1 MADGMRGGHLVV
13 EQPVILSLR
22 NHELRH
28 EGRAESMAR
37 HVPGRFQL
45 LDAEADLRRKAI
57 FRADGQRARAQLIA
71 LRQQQEGG
79 LVEVREGLHGAVI
92 LEEAVRGDFLP
103 AKPPR
108 DGILWH
114 MGARNGQQQMVGTYG
129 LTREPL
135 FLDRR
140 AAEIDVGLSVQQP
153 LVDAVGIV
161 FPKRQMHGRI
171 LGLIILQDVRQHVGI
186 EVLRAADAQLAGIY
200 LAQVVELAGSV
211 LLNLADLCDAGDVDA
226 PRLGERQRLLAPVK

>member
-1 MADGMRGGHLVV
+1 MGTRVHEVFDVAVRAFDRRDGGRHNI
-13 EQPVILSLR
+13 QPAFA
-22 NHELRH
+22 
-28 EGRAESMAR
+28 RAV
-37 HVPGRFQL
+37 HHTV
-45 LDAEADLRRKAI
+45 
-57 FRADGQRARAQLIA
+57 QRARAQLIA

-103 AKPPR
+103 AEPLR

-114 MGARNGQQQMVGTYG
+114 MGARNGQKQMVGTYG

-153 LVDAVGIV
+153 LVDAGEYIA
-161 FPKRQMHGRI
+161 
-171 LGLIILQDVRQHVGI
+171 LLQDAVDPENTI
-186 EVLRAADAQLAGIY
+186 EEEA
-200 LAQVVELAGSV
+200 
-211 LLNLADLCDAGDVDA
+211 LLLADGRSFGFCY
-226 PRLGERQRLLAPVK
+226 P